1 MYLYA
6 IEIKRSIL
14 DEGNAEI
21 AISFSNL
28 GCLYVKW
35 QKKLKEGE
43 LLLMQSSKICK
54 FLYVKL
60 YHEFY

>member
-1 MYLYA
+1 MYLNA

-14 DEGNAEI
+14 DEGNAKI
-21 AISFSNL
+21 AISLSNL

-43 LLLMQSSKICK
+43 LLLMKSSKICK
-54 FLYVKL
+54 FLNVEL
-60 YHEFY
+60 NHEFY